1 MNRLIFIILLFHLGF
16 LVSCGNRSNAPE
28 KSKEPEQ
35 SAIPDSLD
43 AGTSLTREQMKSIGL
58 ELGFIEKKQLT
69 ATLKANGF
77 LKVPNQNK
85 AGITSLYSGTI
96 KTLLVQEGDQV
107 QKGQT
112 IATITNPRFIE
123 LQEELLTLN
132 GKMALADLEYK
143 RQKALNEGNAGA
155 LKNLQQAA
163 AESANLSARLASMR
177 QQLQIMGIQPESISN
192 GHLITTINIKSPI
205 RGTVSSVQVQIGT
218 FINDGT
224 LVAEVVDNSQLHL
237 DLFVY
242 EKDLPRLKD
251 RQIIHFTLTNNP
263 GKEYDAVIYSI
274 GTAFENSTKSIP
286 IHAKVR
292 GDKTGLIE
300 GMNITAIV
308 SLDKATVPAVPSD
321 AVVNYQGQDYIFIE
335 QGPDNDAESSS
346 VKFKKVPVAK
356 GDSDIGYV
364 EITPLHKI
372 PDHAKVVVKG
382 AFFIL
387 AKMTNKS
394 DE

>member
-1 MNRLIFIILLFHLGF
+1 MNRSIFMILLFSLSF
-16 LVSCGNRSNAPE
+16 LLSCGNRNNAPE
-28 KSKEPEQ
+28 KSKETEQ
-35 SAIPDSLD
+35 AAIPDSAD
-43 AGTSLTREQMKSIGL
+43 SGTSLTREQMKSIGL
-58 ELGFIEKKQLT
+58 ELGFIEEKQLT

-85 AGITSLYSGTI
+85 AGITSLYSGII
-96 KTLLVQEGDQV
+96 KTLLVQEGDRIR
-107 QKGQT
+107 KGQT
-112 IATITNPRFIE
+112 IGTMTNPQFIE

-143 RQKALNEGNAGA
+143 RQKELNEGNAGA

-163 AESANLSARLASMR
+163 TESANLNARLASVR
-177 QQLQIMGIQPESISN
+177 QQLQIMGIQPESISS

-205 RGTVSSVQVQIGT
+205 DGTVSNVQVQIGA
-218 FINDGT
+218 FINGST
-224 LVAEVVDNSQLHL
+224 VIAEVVDNSQLHL

-242 EKDLPRLKD
+242 EKDLPKLRDK
-251 RQIIHFTLTNNP
+251 QVIHFTLTNNP

-286 IHAKVR
+286 IHAKVK

-321 AVVNYQGQDYIFIE
+321 AIVNYQGQDYIFIE
-335 QGPDNDAESSS
+335 EGQVKGADSSS
-346 VKFKKVPVAK
+346 IKFKMIPVAK

-364 EITPLHKI
+364 EITLLHKI
-372 PDHAKVVVKG
+372 PDHSKVVVKG

>member
-1 MNRLIFIILLFHLGF
+1 MNRSIFIVILFNLGF
-16 LVSCGNRSNAPE
+16 LLSCGNRSNAPE

-35 SAIPDSLD
+35 SAIPDSAD
-43 AGTSLTREQMKSIGL
+43 SGTSLTREQMKSIGL
-58 ELGFIEKKQLT
+58 ELGSIEEKQLT

-96 KTLLVQEGDQV
+96 KTLLVQEGDRV
-107 QKGQT
+107 RKGQT
-112 IATITNPRFIE
+112 IAAMTNPQFIE

-143 RQKALNEGNAGA
+143 RQKELNEGNAGA

-163 AESANLSARLASMR
+163 TESANLSARLASVR

-205 RGTVSSVQVQIGT
+205 SGTVSSVQVQIGT
-218 FINDGT
+218 FINGST
-224 LVAEVVDNSQLHL
+224 LIAEVVDNSQLHL
-237 DLFVY
+237 DLFIY
-242 EKDLPRLKD
+242 EKDLPKLRDK
-251 RQIIHFTLTNNP
+251 QVIHFTLTNNP

-286 IHAKVR
+286 IHAKVK

-308 SLDKATVPAVPSD
+308 SLDKAQVPAVPSG
-321 AVVNYQGQDYIFIE
+321 AIVNYQGQDYIFIE
-335 QGPDNDAESSS
+335 EGPDNDADSSS
-346 VKFKKVPVAK
+346 VKFKKVPIAK
-356 GDSDIGYV
+356 GDSDIGYT
-364 EITPLHKI
+364 EITLLHKI
-372 PDHAKVVVKG
+372 PDHSKVVVKG